1 MMRAI
6 RIEGVSFKYRGS
18 SEWALKDVDLEVEE
32 GEYVLITGPSGCGKT
47 TLCRCIN
54 GLIPHFYEGEYKGD
68 VVLFEEIEVS
78 KYEPYQLA
86 PIVGMVFQDPESQL
100 LMSSVEREIAFG
112 LENLGI
118 DRDEMRRRV
127 EWALKLLG
135 IEHLRNKAPYE
146 LSGGEQQKV
155 AIASVIAMRPRILV
169 LDEPTANLDP
179 ASSLDVI
186 NVLSDLKR
194 KLNITIIIVE
204 HRLNLLAPIVNR
216 VVVMDKGR
224 IIIDESPEEVFL
236 RKVDMLEKIGVEV
249 PKTCLVYRKLFE
261 FENEEEMKPPFS
273 PEDLVQVIL
282 NAKKVSNRS

>member
-1 MMRAI
+1 MRAI

>member
-1 MMRAI
+1 MRAI
-6 RIEGVSFKYRGS
+6 RIEDVSFKYRGS

-249 PKTCLVYRKLFE
+249 PKTCFVYRKLFE